1 MPTSTT
7 PSISSDE
14 WDFLATLL
22 ALAAEQFSYKSC
34 ADYPL
39 DATDEHKAIVAAAI
53 EGAGRSGNWGDEDA
67 SWEDYVAVVMAE
79 DEQIVAFID
88 WMAAQLAARCQAL
101 AGGVGAPMTAA
112 ELALIADLLDVA
124 REDHDEAEELGLVPY
139 AIEATVR
146 NRAILAAISDE
157 ASRPPGQ
164 ETSVPVKAAL
174 MHFSQRCQQLST
186 TA

>member
-7 PSISSDE
+7 ASFSPAE

-34 ADYPL
+34 ADYRL

-53 EGAGRSGNWGDEDA
+53 ERAGKSEDWGDEDA
-67 SWEDYVAVVMAE
+67 SWQDYVAAVMAE
-79 DEQIVAFID
+79 DDQVVAFLD
-88 WMAAQLAARCQAL
+88 WMAGHLAARCQAL
-101 AGGVGAPMTAA
+101 AGGVGAPMTGV

-139 AIEATVR
+139 AIEASVG
-146 NRAILAAISDE
+146 NRATLAAISDE

-174 MHFSQRCQQLST
+174 MHFSQRCQALSA